1 MNVGV
6 HDIQVLNEFIIEK
19 IRTLPLDDVVVI
31 FKIDREVAKTIRK
44 LKHRQLYKLIEI
56 NQILLNVNREV
67 LTRAIEDIK
76 CK

>member
-6 HDIQVLNEFIIEK
+6 QDIQVLNEFIIEK

-44 LKHRQLYKLIEI
+44 LKHHQLYKLIEI
-56 NQILLNVNREV
+56 NQMLLNANSEV
-67 LTRAIEDIK
+67 LTQEIGK
-76 CK
+76 LK

>member
-6 HDIQVLNEFIIEK
+6 QDIQVLNEFIIEK

-56 NQILLNVNREV
+56 NQMLLNANSEV
-67 LTRAIEDIK
+67 LTQEIGK
-76 CK
+76 LK

>member
-6 HDIQVLNEFIIEK
+6 QDIQVLNEFIIEK

-31 FKIDREVAKTIRK
+31 FNIDREVAKTIRK

-56 NQILLNVNREV
+56 NQILLNVNNVV
-67 LTRAIEDIK
+67 LTQEIGK
-76 CK
+76 LK